1 VKLQRS
7 FAKLAGSA
15 LILATLGLAPA
26 CADDQP
32 SPAAVADARTI
43 IVSSGI
49 SRSFDAVVPQMLG
62 MLERNTLA
70 TRPDIKD
77 KLHATLVNLV
87 PEFMKTEEQVIS
99 AAALS
104 LAKRMTEPDLKQTAA
119 FFQSPAGK
127 KYVEAQP
134 AALNDIVA
142 AMQGWQQKL
151 STDMMARTREELKKQ
166 GIDF

>member
-1 VKLQRS
+1 MKFRPTL
-7 FAKLAGSA
+7 AKAACSA
-15 LILATLGLAPA
+15 LIFATLGLGAA
-26 CADDQP
+26 RADDP
-32 SPAAVADARTI
+32 SPAAIAEARQI
-43 IVSSGI
+43 ILTSGI
-49 SRSFDAVVPQMLG
+49 AKSFDAVVPQMLG
-62 MLERNTLA
+62 ILERNALA

-77 KLHATLVNLV
+77 KLHATLLQIE
-87 PEFMKTEEQVIS
+87 PEFVKTEDQVIA

-104 LAKRMTEPDLKQTAA
+104 LAKRMSEADLKETAA

-151 STDMMARTREELKKQ
+151 STDIMARTREELKKQ
-166 GIDF
+166 GVEF

>member
-1 VKLQRS
+1 VKLQNS
-7 FAKLAGSA
+7 LAKAACCA
-15 LILATLGLAPA
+15 LMFATLGVV
-26 CADDQP
+26 CARAEDP
-32 SPAAVADARTI
+32 SPTAIAEARTI

-49 SRSFDAVVPQMLG
+49 AKSFDAVVPQMLG

-77 KLHATLVNLV
+77 KLHATLLQLE
-87 PEFMKTEEQVIS
+87 PEFVKTEEQVIS
-99 AAALS
+99 AAAIS
-104 LAKRMTEPDLKQTAA
+104 LAKRMSEADLKDTAA

-151 STDMMARTREELKKQ
+151 SSDIMSRTREEMKKQ
-166 GIDF
+166 GVDF

>member
-1 VKLQRS
+1 VNLHRS
-7 FAKLAGSA
+7 LAKFAGCA
-15 LILATLGLAPA
+15 LIFATLGLAPA
-26 CADDQP
+26 RADE
-32 SPAAVADARTI
+32 STPAAIADARTI

-49 SRSFDAVVPQMLG
+49 ARSFDAIVPQMLG
-62 MLERNTLA
+62 MLERNALA
-70 TRPDIKD
+70 TRPEIKD
-77 KLHATLVNLV
+77 KLHATLLNLE
-87 PEFMKTEEQVIS
+87 PEFMKSEEQVIS

-104 LAKRMTEPDLKQTAA
+104 LAKRMTEADLKQTAA

-151 STDMMARTREELKKQ
+151 STDMMSRTREEMKKQ
-166 GIDF
+166 GVEF